1 MCVIWYNRLKDA
13 VVLRRLATPL
23 RKGVMQMGNGRRA
36 RALRFAMC
44 FIVILA
50 VMIYI
55 APKAC

>member
-1 MCVIWYNRLKDA
+1 MRITLHIGSFTVTIM
-13 VVLRRLATPL
+13 

-36 RALRFAMC
+36 RALRFAIC